1 MKVKVGIVGVD
12 NVTVTLYLARG
23 TADTANMHKGNY
35 QGVALAVAR
44 HKLECTVFPIAIDE
58 PDWLPDTP
66 VKAVKRG

>member
-12 NVTVTLYLARG
+12 NVTVTLYLVRG

-44 HKLECTVFPIAIDE
+44 HKLECTVFPIEIDE
-58 PDWLPDTP
+58 PKWLPDTP

>member
-44 HKLECTVFPIAIDE
+44 HKLGCTVFPIAIDE

-66 VKAVKRG
+66 ATVVKRG